1 MTDIIEGARALLA
14 QATPGPWR
22 YATNGFDRTVVG
34 GPVVVREFIGT
45 TYETGEFVVGGEPY
59 EGAVDEDDPNIK
71 LIIAAPSLLAALAD
85 ECERLRKQNSEYHRR
100 TQVAEAAVLEET
112 TRGHRLGRSVGRSL
126 ANAAASTAMRECE
139 RLSSA
144 LDAMT
149 NQAVMASGRRATIVT
164 DDGELE
170 RLRAENEQHV
180 DFRASINEALPRPFG
195 VTVLGAI
202 AELRAEN
209 ARLREVMPGD
219 DVRDEINDASVMLHE
234 DGGMPATLAWLAR
247 LDAARKGVL

>member
-1 MTDIIEGARALLA
+1 MTDIVEEARALLA
-14 QATPGPWR
+14 QATYGSEEWDTSAFPD
-22 YATNGFDRTVVG
+22 T
-34 GPVVVREFIGT
+34 
-45 TYETGEFVVGGEPY
+45 
-59 EGAVDEDDPNIK
+59 IK
-71 LIIAAPSLLAALAD
+71 TADKRMFAAAPRLLAALAD
-85 ECERLRKQNSEYHRR
+85 
-100 TQVAEAAVLEET
+100 
-112 TRGHRLGRSVGRSL
+112 
-126 ANAAASTAMRECE
+126 ECE

-209 ARLREVMPGD
+209 ARLQAENARLREAMPT
-219 DVRDEINDASVMLHE
+219 DEEWAHMQEARAEDKLNAECPDHMASNRII
-234 DGGMPATLAWLAR
+234 DQWLAR
-247 LDAARKGVL
+247 LDAARKGK

>member
-1 MTDIIEGARALLA
+1 MTDIVEEARALLA
-14 QATPGPWR
+14 QATPGPWNDGITEIDAGL
-22 YATNGFDRTVVG
+22 YGCTSVVEATCNPTKWGGCGGCELRISKPDR
-34 GPVVVREFIGT
+34 
-45 TYETGEFVVGGEPY
+45 
-59 EGAVDEDDPNIK
+59 A
-71 LIIAAPSLLAALAD
+71 LIAATPRLLAALAD